1 MAPLQ
6 PILLVNSVLVRVI
19 KHAAGSCGY
28 KYSQFV
34 VTVMLKM
41 ILTMLIAMMKAIS
54 DQDSDGR
61 NDIDV
66 ARDGGDDKD
75 VAALPLLVQL
85 PLVI

>member
-1 MAPLQ
+1 
-6 PILLVNSVLVRVI
+6 
-19 KHAAGSCGY
+19 
-28 KYSQFV
+28 
-34 VTVMLKM
+34 
-41 ILTMLIAMMKAIS
+41 MLIAMKKAIS
-54 DQDSDGR
+54 DQGSNGR